1 MEHLQEELYKQIKE
15 EKGTVTIFLKSGVRI
30 VGEVVGVDKFTVLIL
45 VDGKQQ
51 LIYKQAI
58 SLLLACLNI
67 NTGSN

>member
-30 VGEVVGVDKFTVLIL
+30 IGEVVGVDKFTVLIL

-51 LIYKQAI
+51 LIYK
-58 SLLLACLNI
+58 
-67 NTGSN
+67 

>member
-15 EKGTVTIFLKSGVRI
+15 EKGIVTIFLKSGVRI
-30 VGEVVGVDKFTVLIL
+30 VGEVVAIDRFTVLML

-58 SLLLACLNI
+58 STI
-67 NTGSN
+67 MK

>member
-15 EKGTVTIFLKSGVRI
+15 EKSTVTIFLKSGVRI

-58 SLLLACLNI
+58 STI
-67 NTGSN
+67 MK

>member
-45 VDGKQQ
+45 LDGKQQ

-58 SLLLACLNI
+58 STI
-67 NTGSN
+67 MK

>member
-30 VGEVVGVDKFTVLIL
+30 IGEVVGVDKFTVLIL

-51 LIYKQAI
+51 LIYKQVYQQYEI
-58 SLLLACLNI
+58 RHSC
-67 NTGSN
+67 

>member
-15 EKGTVTIFLKSGVRI
+15 EKGTVIIFLKSGVRI
-30 VGEVVGVDKFTVLIL
+30 VGEVAGVDKFTVLIL

-58 SLLLACLNI
+58 STI
-67 NTGSN
+67 MK

>member
-15 EKGTVTIFLKSGVRI
+15 EKDAVTIFLKSGVRI
-30 VGEVVGVDKFTVLIL
+30 VGEVVGVDRFTVLIL

-58 SLLLACLNI
+58 STI
-67 NTGSN
+67 MK